1 MEECLKARGKIMNKK
16 YFGHLSAIITI
27 IIWGTTFISTKLL
40 LKSFLPIEI
49 LFFRF
54 LIGFLALIVVYPKW
68 MKGTSLKQ
76 EFTFAAAGLCGITL
90 YYLLE
95 NIALTYTTASAVGVI
110 ISTAPFFT
118 AILSYFISGK
128 KDKLSLLFFIGFVIS
143 MAGIFLISFGDSN
156 FQINPTGDIL
166 AVIAAFIWALYS
178 VLTKKISGY
187 GYNTIQSTRRIF
199 LYGIV
204 FMLPFLFGFDFSLDF
219 SEFSEKGNLFNM
231 LFLGFGASALCF
243 VTWNFAVKGLGAVK
257 TSVYIYL
264 VPVITVLA
272 SVLIL
277 KEKETIFSALGAFLT
292 LSGLILSQIKNRGK
306 KNECSE

>member
-1 MEECLKARGKIMNKK
+1 MNKK

-110 ISTAPFFT
+110 ISTAPF
-118 AILSYFISGK
+118 L
-128 KDKLSLLFFIGFVIS
+128 
-143 MAGIFLISFGDSN
+143 
-156 FQINPTGDIL
+156 
-166 AVIAAFIWALYS
+166 
-178 VLTKKISGY
+178 
-187 GYNTIQSTRRIF
+187 RRFCHI
-199 LYGIV
+199 
-204 FMLPFLFGFDFSLDF
+204 
-219 SEFSEKGNLFNM
+219 
-231 LFLGFGASALCF
+231 LFLE
-243 VTWNFAVKGLGAVK
+243 KK
-257 TSVYIYL
+257 TSCRCC
-264 VPVITVLA
+264 
-272 SVLIL
+272 
-277 KEKETIFSALGAFLT
+277 FL
-292 LSGLILSQIKNRGK
+292 
-306 KNECSE
+306 

>member
-1 MEECLKARGKIMNKK
+1 MNKK

-40 LKSFLPIEI
+40 LQSFKPIEI

-54 LIGFLALIVVYPKW
+54 VIGFAALYIIYPKRL
-68 MKGTSLKQ
+68 KSINFKQ
-76 EFTFAAAGLCGITL
+76 EITFAAAGICGITL

-95 NIALTYTTASAVGVI
+95 NIALIYTTASAVGVI

-118 AILSYFISGK
+118 AILSYFISRK
-128 KDKLSLLFFIGFVIS
+128 QEKLSLSFFIGFAIS
-143 MAGIFLISFGDSN
+143 MTGICLLSFENLSFDIRPFGN
-156 FQINPTGDIL
+156 IL
-166 AVIAAFIWALYS
+166 ALLSAFVWALYS
-178 VLTKKISGY
+178 VLSKKISGY

-204 FMLPFLFGFDFSLDF
+204 FMIPFLFIFDFKLELSRF
-219 SEFSEKGNLFNM
+219 SEMSSLMNM

-243 VTWNFAVKGLGAVK
+243 VTWNSAVKSLGAVK

-264 VPVITVLA
+264 VPVITVVA

-277 KEKETIFSALGAFLT
+277 NEKETIYSVFGICLT
-292 LSGLILSQIKNRGK
+292 LLGLILSQIKKRGK
-306 KNECSE
+306 IDECSK

>member
-1 MEECLKARGKIMNKK
+1 MNKK

-40 LKSFLPIEI
+40 LQSFKPIEI

-54 LIGFLALIVVYPKW
+54 VIGFAALYIIYPKRL
-68 MKGTSLKQ
+68 KIINFKQ
-76 EFTFAAAGLCGITL
+76 EITFAAAGICGITL

-95 NIALTYTTASAVGVI
+95 NIALTYTSASAVGVI

-118 AILSYFISGK
+118 AVLSYFISK
-128 KDKLSLLFFIGFVIS
+128 KREQLSLSFFIGFAIS
-143 MAGIFLISFGDSN
+143 MTGICLLSFENLSFDINPFGNILALIS
-156 FQINPTGDIL
+156 
-166 AVIAAFIWALYS
+166 AFVWALYS
-178 VLTKKISGY
+178 VLSKKISGY

-204 FMLPFLFGFDFSLDF
+204 FMIPFLFIFDFKPELSRF
-219 SEFSEKGNLFNM
+219 SEMSSLMNM

-243 VTWNFAVKGLGAVK
+243 VTWNSAVKSLGAVK

-264 VPVITVLA
+264 VPVITVVA

-277 KEKETIFSALGAFLT
+277 NEKETAYSVCVILLT
-292 LSGLILSQIKNRGK
+292 LLGLILSQIKKRGK
-306 KNECSE
+306 IDECSK

>member
-16 YFGHLSAIITI
+16 YFGYLSAIITI

-68 MKGTSLKQ
+68 LKGTSLKQ

-128 KDKLSLLFFIGFVIS
+128 KDKLSL
-143 MAGIFLISFGDSN
+143 
-156 FQINPTGDIL
+156 
-166 AVIAAFIWALYS
+166 
-178 VLTKKISGY
+178 
-187 GYNTIQSTRRIF
+187 
-199 LYGIV
+199 
-204 FMLPFLFGFDFSLDF
+204 
-219 SEFSEKGNLFNM
+219 